1 MKRHKSLIPLSR
13 QHHEAL
19 ILAQI
24 IKKDAPAYKG
34 LPTDI
39 KGKREYTLIMFRDH
53 LVPHFEAEELI
64 LIPFVL
70 GKNEKIDELCEQ
82 IISEHNEISVLI
94 ELIRTEEDLEI
105 NLDKLGI
112 LISLHVRK
120 EERELFKIIQ
130 EVFTEE
136 RLLILKKELSHL
148 ENKKSC

>member
-13 QHHEAL
+13 QHHDAL
-19 ILAQI
+19 LLAQL

-39 KGKREYTLIMFRDH
+39 KGKREYTLVTFRDH

-70 GKNEKIDELCEQ
+70 GKHEKIDRLCEQ
-82 IISEHNEISVLI
+82 IISEHQEISVLV
-94 ELIRTEEDLEI
+94 ELIRTEKNLET
-105 NLDKLGI
+105 NLDKLGN

-120 EERELFKIIQ
+120 EERELFEIIQ

-136 RLLILKKELSHL
+136 KLLKLEKELTHL

>member
-13 QHHEAL
+13 QHHDAL
-19 ILAQI
+19 LLAQL

-34 LPTDI
+34 LPNDI
-39 KGKREYTLIMFRDH
+39 KGKREYTLVRFRDH

-64 LIPFVL
+64 LIPFIL
-70 GKNEKIDELCEQ
+70 GKHEKIDKLCEQ
-82 IISEHNEISVLI
+82 IIFEHQEILVLVEHIRAENNI
-94 ELIRTEEDLEI
+94 ET
-105 NLDKLGI
+105 NLDKLGN

-120 EERELFKIIQ
+120 EERELFEIIQ

-136 RLLILKKELSHL
+136 ILLKLGNDLTYL

>member
-13 QHHEAL
+13 QHHDTL
-19 ILAQI
+19 LLAQL

-39 KGKREYTLIMFRDH
+39 KGKREYTLITFRDH

-64 LIPFVL
+64 LIPYVL
-70 GKNEKIDELCEQ
+70 GKTEKIDKLCEQ
-82 IISEHNEISVLI
+82 IISEHQEISVLV
-94 ELIRTEEDLEI
+94 ELIRNEKNLET
-105 NLDKLGI
+105 NLDKLGN

-120 EERELFKIIQ
+120 EERELFEIIQ
-130 EVFTEE
+130 EVFTEGK
-136 RLLILKKELSHL
+136 LLKLGKDLTYL